1 MIENEIKTQ
10 DQVVVKE
17 QGSTT
22 SPIGKSSEK
31 DTTKKSNGFIAWL
44 KDADTV
50 DENNGK
56 IDKKTAATSYAKGLI
71 EIVKTVYRK
80 PLASAITVAIGA
92 ALTILAGYNAVV
104 TVMGLAVAAGTAGI
118 IYAGYNLAKPTTSN
132 NTKQAYEV
140 LGISTFVL
148 AIGIYGLVF

>member
-10 DQVVVKE
+10 DQVIVKE
-17 QGSTT
+17 QGKTT
-22 SPIGKSSEK
+22 SPIGKSEQK
-31 DTTKKSNGFIAWL
+31 DETKKTNGFVAWL

-56 IDKKTAATSYAKGLI
+56 VDKKTAATSFAKGLI
-71 EIVKTVYRK
+71 EIVKTVYTK
-80 PLASAITVAIGA
+80 PLASAITIAVGA
-92 ALTILAGYNAVV
+92 ALTILAGYSAVA
-104 TVMGLAVAAGTAGI
+104 TVMCIAVAAGSAGI
-118 IYAGYNLAKPTTSN
+118 AYAGYNLAKPTTSN

-148 AIGIYGLVF
+148 AVGIYGLVF

>member
-10 DQVVVKE
+10 DQVIVKE
-17 QGSTT
+17 QGTAT
-22 SPIGKSSEK
+22 SPIGKSDKK
-31 DTTKKSNGFIAWL
+31 DETKKVNGFVAWL

-50 DENNGK
+50 DENGGK
-56 IDKKTAATSYAKGLI
+56 IDKKTAAISYAKGLI
-71 EIVKTVYRK
+71 EIVKTLYRK
-80 PLASAITVAIGA
+80 PLASALTIAAGA
-92 ALTILAGYNAVV
+92 ALTILAGYGAVA
-104 TVMGLAVAAGTAGI
+104 TVMGIAVAAGTAGI
-118 IYAGYNLAKPTTSN
+118 IYAGYSLAKPTTSN